1 MSFHHEL
8 TTPKRKM
15 ERAGLLAVSQA
26 HNIIRSIT
34 DCDHEDAEVYAK
46 INRDEDLFEYRNA
59 MTQMEGL
66 ADA

>member
-1 MSFHHEL
+1 M
-8 TTPKRKM
+8 TTRPIPLSPRR
-15 ERAGLLAVSQA
+15 ESLLHLAGHGASLGREVLA
-26 HNIIRSIT
+26 
-34 DCDHEDAEVYAK
+34 CDHEDAEVYAK